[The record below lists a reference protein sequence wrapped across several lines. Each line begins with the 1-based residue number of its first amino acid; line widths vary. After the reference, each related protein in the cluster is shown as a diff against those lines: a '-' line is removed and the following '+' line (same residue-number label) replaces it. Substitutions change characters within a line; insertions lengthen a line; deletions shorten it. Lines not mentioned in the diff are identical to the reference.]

1 MKLEMD
7 LKPKDIVLLKVLGC
21 VLIAFVMI
29 RFLIF
34 PGIEK
39 HMDLV
44 DQRDEVV
51 AEQEDMQALIDRK
64 DTFDAIIANQQSSLK
79 SAQEGYYD
87 LLENREVDELITG
100 IVLNH
105 NLFPVYLNITDTT
118 AGVPEAYL
126 YAPQAATGNTSTAD
140 SSADTSTADSSADTS
155 TADSSADTSTDA
167 TQDSAAADSTDS
179 SDSEDSATESS
190 AAVSAPYVNTMSVD
204 VTIRGSEAEIKAFL
218 DDIAR
223 NYPGI
228 QVRTFNMQEN
238 DYVNTTMQTVSE
250 MSCSCTL
257 AVYVC
262 GEQQTAQTE
271 GASN

>member
-126 YAPQAATGNTSTAD
+126 YAPQAATGNS
-140 SSADTSTADSSADTS
+140 S

-190 AAVSAPYVNTMSVD
+190 AAVSAPYVNTTSVD

>member
-126 YAPQAATGNTSTAD
+126 YAPQAAASN
-140 SSADTSTADSSADTS
+140 TS

-179 SDSEDSATESS
+179 SDSKESATESS
-190 AAVSAPYVNTMSVD
+190 AAVSAPYVNTTSVD
-204 VTIRGSEAEIKAFL
+204 VTIRGSESEIKGFL

>member
-51 AEQEDMQALIDRK
+51 AEQEDMQALIDRM

-118 AGVPEAYL
+118 AGVPEAYF
-126 YAPQAATGNTSTAD
+126 YAPQAATGN
-140 SSADTSTADSSADTS
+140 TS

-179 SDSEDSATESS
+179 SDSKDSATESS
-190 AAVSAPYVNTMSVD
+190 AAVSAPYVNTTSVD

-228 QVRTFNMQEN
+228 PVRTFSMQEN

>member
-29 RFLIF
+29 RFLIS

-126 YAPQAATGNTSTAD
+126 YAPQAATGSTSTTD
-140 SSADTSTADSSADTS
+140 SV
-155 TADSSADTSTDA
+155 ADTSTDA

-179 SDSEDSATESS
+179 SDSKDSATESS
-190 AAVSAPYVNTMSVD
+190 AAVSAPYVNTTSVD

>member
-105 NLFPVYLNITDTT
+105 NLFPVYL
-118 AGVPEAYL
+118 
-126 YAPQAATGNTSTAD
+126 
-140 SSADTSTADSSADTS
+140 
-155 TADSSADTSTDA
+155 
-167 TQDSAAADSTDS
+167 
-179 SDSEDSATESS
+179 
-190 AAVSAPYVNTMSVD
+190 
-204 VTIRGSEAEIKAFL
+204 IRQRVFRKLICMPHRQRRAIL
-218 DDIAR
+218 R
-223 NYPGI
+223 
-228 QVRTFNMQEN
+228 R
-238 DYVNTTMQTVSE
+238 QTVPQ
-250 MSCSCTL
+250 TL
-257 AVYVC
+257 RRM
-262 GEQQTAQTE
+262 QHKIPLLLTAQT
-271 GASN
+271 AVIQRILRQRAVQLFLHHM

>member
-1 MKLEMD
+1 MD

-126 YAPQAATGNTSTAD
+126 YAPQAATGSTSTTD
-140 SSADTSTADSSADTS
+140 SV
-155 TADSSADTSTDA
+155 ADTSTDA

-179 SDSEDSATESS
+179 SDSKDSATESS
-190 AAVSAPYVNTMSVD
+190 AAVSAPYVNTTSVD

>member
-1 MKLEMD
+1 M
-7 LKPKDIVLLKVLGC
+7 
-21 VLIAFVMI
+21 
-29 RFLIF
+29 
-34 PGIEK
+34 
-39 HMDLV
+39 
-44 DQRDEVV
+44 
-51 AEQEDMQALIDRK
+51 
-64 DTFDAIIANQQSSLK
+64 
-79 SAQEGYYD
+79 
-87 LLENREVDELITG
+87 
-100 IVLNH
+100 
-105 NLFPVYLNITDTT
+105 
-118 AGVPEAYL
+118 
-126 YAPQAATGNTSTAD
+126 YAPQAATGN
-140 SSADTSTADSSADTS
+140 TS

-179 SDSEDSATESS
+179 SDSEDSAAESRI
-190 AAVSAPYVNTMSVD
+190 AVPIPYVNTTSVD
-204 VTIRGSEAEIKAFL
+204 VTIRGSESEIKGFL

>member
-39 HMDLV
+39 HMDLA
-44 DQRDEVV
+44 DQREEVV

-64 DTFDAIIANQQSSLK
+64 DAFDAIIANQQSSLK

-100 IVLNH
+100 IVLEH

-118 AGVPEAYL
+118 AGIPEAYL
-126 YAPQAATGNTSTAD
+126 YAPQAAAD
-140 SSADTSTADSSADTS
+140 SASTT
-155 TADSSADTSTDA
+155 DSSADTSTDE
-167 TQDSAAADSTDS
+167 TQDSTDATAADSTQS
-179 SDSEDSATESS
+179 SDSEDSDSTTESS
-190 AAVSAPYVNTMSVD
+190 AAVLAPYVNTTSVD
-204 VTIRGSEAEIKAFL
+204 VTIRGSESEIKGFL

-228 QVRTFNMQEN
+228 QVITFDMQEN

-257 AVYVC
+257 AVYTC

>member
-64 DTFDAIIANQQSSLK
+64 DVFDAIIANQQSSLK

-126 YAPQAATGNTSTAD
+126 YAPQAATSN
-140 SSADTSTADSSADTS
+140 TS

-179 SDSEDSATESS
+179 SDSKDSATESS
-190 AAVSAPYVNTMSVD
+190 AAVSAPYVNTTSVD

>member
-51 AEQEDMQALIDRK
+51 AEQEDMQALIDRM

-126 YAPQAATGNTSTAD
+126 YAPQVATGN
-140 SSADTSTADSSADTS
+140 TS

-179 SDSEDSATESS
+179 SDSKDSATESS
-190 AAVSAPYVNTMSVD
+190 AAVSAPYVNTTSVD

-223 NYPGI
+223 YYPGI

>member
-44 DQRDEVV
+44 DQRDEVM

-64 DTFDAIIANQQSSLK
+64 DAFDAIIANQQSSLK

-87 LLENREVDELITG
+87 LLENREVDKLITG

-118 AGVPEAYL
+118 TGVPEAYL
-126 YAPQAATGNTSTAD
+126 YAPQAAAGSTSTAD
-140 SSADTSTADSSADTS
+140 SSTDTSSNATEDT
-155 TADSSADTSTDA
+155 
-167 TQDSAAADSTDS
+167 AADDGTDS
-179 SDSEDSATESS
+179 STSEDAATESLG
-190 AAVSAPYVNTMSVD
+190 AVSVPYVNTTSVD

-223 NYPGI
+223 DYPGI
-228 QVRTFNMQEN
+228 QVITFNMQEN

-257 AVYVC
+257 AVYNC

>member
-34 PGIEK
+34 PAIER
-39 HMDLV
+39 HMDQV

-64 DTFDAIIANQQSSLK
+64 DSFDSIIANQQSALTD
-79 SAQEGYYD
+79 AQEGYYD

-100 IVLNH
+100 IVLDH
-105 NLFPVYLNITDTT
+105 DLFPVYLNITDTT

-126 YAPQAATGNTSTAD
+126 YAPQTAAGSTSTAD
-140 SSADTSTADSSADTS
+140 GST
-155 TADSSADTSTDA
+155 DTSTDA
-167 TQDSAAADSTDS
+167 TEDTAADDGTDS
-179 SDSEDSATESS
+179 STSEDAAAESWE
-190 AAVSAPYVNTMSVD
+190 AVFAPYVNTTSVD

-228 QVRTFNMQEN
+228 QVITFNMQEN

-257 AVYVC
+257 AVYNC

>member
-79 SAQEGYYD
+79 SAQEGYYV

-140 SSADTSTADSSADTS
+140 SSADTST
-155 TADSSADTSTDA
+155 DA

-179 SDSEDSATESS
+179 SDSKDSATESS
-190 AAVSAPYVNTMSVD
+190 AAVSTPYVNTTSVD

>member
-64 DTFDAIIANQQSSLK
+64 DAFDSIIANQQSALK
-79 SAQEGYYD
+79 GAQEGYYD

-118 AGVPEAYL
+118 AGVPGAYL
-126 YAPQAATGNTSTAD
+126 YAPQAAASSSSAVD
-140 SSADTSTADSSADTS
+140 SST
-155 TADSSADTSTDA
+155 DTSTDTTEDTTA
-167 TQDSAAADSTDS
+167 DDSTDS
-179 SDSEDSATESS
+179 SDSEDSTTESRS
-190 AAVSAPYVNTMSVD
+190 AVSTPYVNTTSVD
-204 VTIRGSEAEIKAFL
+204 VTIRGSESEIKAFL

-228 QVRTFNMQEN
+228 QVITFNMQEN
-238 DYVNTTMQTVSE
+238 DYVNATMQTVSE

-257 AVYVC
+257 AVYTC

>member
-51 AEQEDMQALIDRK
+51 AEQEDMQALIDRM

-126 YAPQAATGNTSTAD
+126 YAPQAATSN
-140 SSADTSTADSSADTS
+140 TS

-179 SDSEDSATESS
+179 SDSKESATESS
-190 AAVSAPYVNTMSVD
+190 AAVSAPYVNTTSVD
-204 VTIRGSEAEIKAFL
+204 VTIRGSESEIKGFL

-262 GEQQTAQTE
+262 GEQQPAQTE

>member
-7 LKPKDIVLLKVLGC
+7 LKPKDIVLLKVLVC

-140 SSADTSTADSSADTS
+140 SSADTST
-155 TADSSADTSTDA
+155 DA
-167 TQDSAAADSTDS
+167 TQDSAVADSTDS
-179 SDSEDSATESS
+179 SDSKDSATESS
-190 AAVSAPYVNTMSVD
+190 AAVSAPYVNTTSVD

>member
-126 YAPQAATGNTSTAD
+126 YAPQAATSN
-140 SSADTSTADSSADTS
+140 TS

-179 SDSEDSATESS
+179 SDSKESATESS
-190 AAVSAPYVNTMSVD
+190 AAVSAPYVNTTSVD
-204 VTIRGSEAEIKAFL
+204 VTIRGSESEIKGFL

-271 GASN
+271 GARN

>member
-64 DTFDAIIANQQSSLK
+64 DVFDAIIANQQSSLK

-126 YAPQAATGNTSTAD
+126 YAPQAATSN
-140 SSADTSTADSSADTS
+140 TS

-179 SDSEDSATESS
+179 SDSKESATESS
-190 AAVSAPYVNTMSVD
+190 AAVSAPYVNTTSVD
-204 VTIRGSEAEIKAFL
+204 VTIRGSESEIKGFL

>member
-140 SSADTSTADSSADTS
+140 SV
-155 TADSSADTSTDA
+155 ADTSTDA

-179 SDSEDSATESS
+179 SDSEDSATESR
-190 AAVSAPYVNTMSVD
+190 AAVSAPYVNTTSVD
-204 VTIRGSEAEIKAFL
+204 VTIRGSESEIKGFL